1 MVQTNYTYDPDRQGG
16 TQWGNVT
23 QVEQRVRSGGAWSA
37 PVRTTYTWYYPNP
50 TNSITNKPGRV
61 ELYKGCAGC
70 SGGQIVSQ
78 RLLYYDQDTA
88 GNHETPPTKGQL
100 RFDKIGSGSVWLL
113 TTQYQYWSNGN
124 LRKVIDGLQHATETF
139 YDTQFQAYAVCVKNA
154 LGHTAKTH
162 YYGVPGST
170 ESGCTT
176 TAGTAAWNGSG
187 VLTSGAFFGQ
197 VEDVADANN
206 ALTSFSYDSW
216 GRPVGIWRPGE
227 AQASGHAATEVFTYE
242 NSGPFKVKH
251 SRRDDLGGANT
262 ATYLESTTFYDTFG
276 RAVQTQSEAAGAG
289 KIIVANIRYNGLDQ
303 VIWQSL
309 PYEVVATLGAYQTP
323 AWDSQPKTEAS
334 YDGLGRVFTVT
345 NPDGSQRQMRYRFV
359 LTNREIGVVDE
370 MGHQEIQEI
379 DPFGRLA
386 KAKQYT
392 VTVTGSP
399 PEPDWDAAVYA
410 EASYEYDVADRLE
423 RMVGPDGAETTIGY
437 DALGRKT
444 SMSDPDMGAWSY
456 GYDSTGNLVR
466 QTDARNQRT
475 CFYYDALNRLRGKT
489 FLTGTDECAS
499 TDPGYGGYAVKFYY
513 DTDASGAAV
522 ANGIGRRTGAAVYR
536 SDGSLD
542 NSLDWAYDGLGRM
555 TAEGRTVDNV
565 RYQTSYE
572 YDALDRVAKTI
583 FFDGEEVRNT
593 YSAQGLPL
601 TVASVQGTTTVP
613 LLSDAAFN
621 ARGQATCYRYGSPV
635 IRKTRLYYN
644 EGGDLRLSGMTS
656 GPPQASGDS
665 CSNNSGTNLQNLT
678 YTYDAV
684 GNVETIVDHNA
695 GSQTQ
700 TFEYD
705 EIDRLTRG
713 HTSGGSAGSYD
724 ESYGYADGQGG
735 KAGNLTSKAGL
746 TYTYNS
752 VKPHAVRTV
761 WGSGNNP
768 RQVQIQA
775 KGVADGGVWPQMTLR
790 VNGVDRQTWTVNSA
804 SYQTYSASNVSLTGN
819 DVLEVVY
826 SNDAGARDLYVQ
838 YVKMDEI
845 EWWPASHMIYD
856 KGSGAATFDGLDVIP
871 GQEAMHWNGA
881 LRFVGGVSAFAA
893 GYDANGNMTH
903 RVRYGEGAAALTYD
917 AENRLTEVKR
927 GSWVDAVFAYDADG
941 SRVRSSLGAYDSAPV
956 TVYLGR
962 HLEMNSVYR
971 ESMDD
976 GQVQGWTAAS
986 GTWAVQSGAYRQ
998 SSTASNTNTYRAQAQ
1013 THSMV
1018 VRWKA
1023 TYTSG
1028 TNAGIYLWASSSS
1041 GAERGN
1047 SYRIWQDATTVRI
1060 FENANNVATQ
1070 RASFAASNAAGQT
1083 HSYVARYSPINGA
1096 IQVWRDGVL
1105 LGGWT
1110 DTTPLTSGAFLSLRT
1125 DSSTVSFDDIEV
1137 YQVKK
1142 HYYAGD
1148 RRIAMRDNGVPYY
1161 LFPDHLGSTNVSY
1174 RPDNS
1179 ATVVQRYFPWGMVRP
1194 TGPNALPTSYAYTG
1208 QRLDETIGLM
1218 YYGARFYDGALGR
1231 FISPDTIVPEPGN
1244 PQALNRYSYVLNN
1257 PLRYNDPS
1265 GHDWGDTVD
1274 FLLGFGAQWA
1284 SANAWMAPQAQ
1295 EALSVQP
1302 NESLPMTVGRHLG
1315 NVAAIMQGV
1324 AEVGA
1329 GASAD
1334 VGGGGLCL
1342 TGVGCLAGAPA
1353 VVAGTALAAHGA
1365 TVAVAGAAM
1374 EGQMLGNLL
1383 MASGSGNRGAMLG
1396 QHGPQFSSKT
1406 VWQGGNARLDV
1417 ENPAPGRRSGQIHL
1431 QESGVKGHKWY
1442 YNPETGTFMPE
1453 KGTGILPPGWV
1464 ERLLKDKDFLAAIEK
1479 ALKYL
1484 GESQ

>member
-1 MVQTNYTYDPDRQGG
+1 MDRLPVAPVANAPERIIPRHVRVARSETYEANTGLVQTNYTYDPDRQGG

-23 QVEQRVRSGGAWSA
+23 QVEQRVRSGSAWSA

-50 TNSITNKPGRV
+50 TKSITNKPGRI
-61 ELYKGCAGC
+61 ELYKGCFGC

-100 RFDKIGSGSVWLL
+100 RFDKFGSGSVWLL

-176 TAGTAAWNGSG
+176 TAGTAAWNSSG

-309 PYEVVATLGAYQTP
+309 PYEVIATLGAYQTP

-775 KGVADGGVWPQMTLR
+775 KGVADGGVWPQMTLS

-1096 IQVWRDGVL
+1096 IQV
-1105 LGGWT
+1105 
-1110 DTTPLTSGAFLSLRT
+1110 
-1125 DSSTVSFDDIEV
+1125 
-1137 YQVKK
+1137 
-1142 HYYAGD
+1142 
-1148 RRIAMRDNGVPYY
+1148 
-1161 LFPDHLGSTNVSY
+1161 
-1174 RPDNS
+1174 
-1179 ATVVQRYFPWGMVRP
+1179 
-1194 TGPNALPTSYAYTG
+1194 
-1208 QRLDETIGLM
+1208 
-1218 YYGARFYDGALGR
+1218 
-1231 FISPDTIVPEPGN
+1231 
-1244 PQALNRYSYVLNN
+1244 
-1257 PLRYNDPS
+1257 
-1265 GHDWGDTVD
+1265 
-1274 FLLGFGAQWA
+1274 
-1284 SANAWMAPQAQ
+1284 
-1295 EALSVQP
+1295 
-1302 NESLPMTVGRHLG
+1302 
-1315 NVAAIMQGV
+1315 
-1324 AEVGA
+1324 
-1329 GASAD
+1329 
-1334 VGGGGLCL
+1334 
-1342 TGVGCLAGAPA
+1342 
-1353 VVAGTALAAHGA
+1353 
-1365 TVAVAGAAM
+1365 
-1374 EGQMLGNLL
+1374 
-1383 MASGSGNRGAMLG
+1383 
-1396 QHGPQFSSKT
+1396 
-1406 VWQGGNARLDV
+1406 
-1417 ENPAPGRRSGQIHL
+1417 
-1431 QESGVKGHKWY
+1431 
-1442 YNPETGTFMPE
+1442 
-1453 KGTGILPPGWV
+1453 
-1464 ERLLKDKDFLAAIEK
+1464 
-1479 ALKYL
+1479 
-1484 GESQ
+1484 